1 MTSIE
6 NVDLGVNDVAVKATV
21 EVQTDNGIFTLN
33 PLFIIKD
40 QMVGR
45 VPDESPEIGVK
56 LVFNNVIPDQNIFEF
71 SAQTTQ
77 QDWMVFKVIEKPYIN
92 LLWIGTIML
101 LIGLLMAMFRRYRDF
116 KLMRD
121 KGQD

>member
-1 MTSIE
+1 
-6 NVDLGVNDVAVKATV
+6 
-21 EVQTDNGIFTLN
+21 
-33 PLFIIKD
+33 
-40 QMVGR
+40 MVGR

-56 LVFNNVIPDQNIFEF
+56 LVFNNVIPDQNTFEI

-92 LLWIGTIML
+92 LLWIGTILL
-101 LIGLLMAMFRRYRDF
+101 LIGLWMAMFRRYRDF